1 MMNYH
6 AAAAAFA
13 AALLNQNPPQQMMQ
27 PQQPHL
33 APPGFTPPQLPPPPT
48 PPGMML
54 KPADFLLRSGY
65 AARFGQP
72 GSYMSQLAIMAN
84 LQQQAAAAAVA
95 NEANQ

>member
-33 APPGFTPPQLPPPPT
+33 APPGFTPPQLPPPT